1 MIFLNLF
8 YFNTLRFNL
17 ARLLKNEEDRILILV
32 YMVRNPLLIVT
43 KTAQISVFIFS
54 SLDEA
59 VSTLNMKFNIAD
71 VI

>member
-17 ARLLKNEEDRILILV
+17 AHLLKNEEDRILILV

-43 KTAQISVFIFS
+43 KAAQISVFIFS